1 MTEGIQEK
9 TNRSRVWTTIMELH
23 RNGQQITRQ
32 RVIELS
38 GLTYHIVDGHI
49 TNLIEREGTLRRV
62 IDGVFEPIMPF
73 AEPRAITVTDLP
85 DGMMIVEIGDLLLTL
100 SPVEVRMLAKR
111 LQGDAQTAA
120 NLQMQHDVGFL
131 THEVQLRLMRQR
143 QEQNGLIESLQAEI
157 KALKKKGAPPDHP
170 RMATQEP
177 ATSIRQGSLLS

>member
-9 TNRSRVWTTIMELH
+9 TNRARVWATIMELH

-62 IDGVFEPIMPF
+62 IDGVFEPIMAH
-73 AEPRAITVTDLP
+73 AEPRAIIVIDLP
-85 DGMMIVEIGDLLLTL
+85 DGMTKVEIGDDLLTL

-111 LQGDAQTAA
+111 LQGDAQTAS
-120 NLQMQHDVGFL
+120 NLQMQHDMGFL

-143 QEQNGLIESLQAEI
+143 HEQNGLIEALQTEL
-157 KALKKKGAPPDHP
+157 KAVKKQ
-170 RMATQEP
+170 MAQGGQQRTASREP
-177 ATSIRQGSLLS
+177 VGGIQQGSLLS